1 MIQRPHAFVSIRA
14 EAIRLQ
20 KSLTADSQET
30 GYGEVQIV
38 AAKGIPRHLA
48 RFAISRTSVVLGLIL
63 LLVSERDFSTMHC
76 HDDGARDKRLAA
88 GESTSPVFDLAL
100 ASTLNSRV
108 LESNLVDS
116 RRCCGCSKDLLAAM
130 MQQLPLEAFRRS
142 QKFIIARHVGARH
155 IFRHTKSY
163 IDSMGQ
169 GSLAGSVGFI

>member
-30 GYGEVQIV
+30 GCGAVQIV

-76 HDDGARDKRLAA
+76 HDDGARNKRRAA

-108 LESNLVDS
+108 LTSNLVDWG
-116 RRCCGCSKDLLAAM
+116 RRCGCSEDLLVAL
-130 MQQLPLEAFRRS
+130 MQQLPLGAFHRSHELSSHTCWSEAHLS
-142 QKFIIARHVGARH
+142 A
-155 IFRHTKSY
+155 
-163 IDSMGQ
+163 
-169 GSLAGSVGFI
+169 